1 MAIARANIS
10 APTKVSEILDQL
22 RAEIV
27 RGRLAPGE
35 KLRLEHLAPRFGSGR
50 TPLREACC
58 RLVAEG
64 LVTSTD
70 QRGFRVADISRADLM
85 DITRTR
91 QQIESLALRL
101 AIQHGDEAWE
111 REVATA
117 LDRLERAGRPDVP
130 ARPAKRARAGS
141 TEHPATTLSDAW
153 EREHVRF
160 HSTLLS
166 ACRSPI
172 LMRYH
177 AQLFEQSERYRR
189 LATAYGQPGRDV
201 PGEHAA
207 LVKAVLQ
214 RDQERAVALLVEHIA
229 ATTDRVLACH
239 RDLT

>member
-1 MAIARANIS
+1 MAVARANIS

-22 RAEIV
+22 RADIV

-101 AIQHGDEAWE
+101 AIQHGDQAWE
-111 REVATA
+111 GEVATA

-130 ARPAKRARAGS
+130 AKRARAGS
-141 TEHPATTLSDAW
+141 AEAPTATKLSDAW

-166 ACRSPI
+166 ACKSPI

-189 LATAYGQPGRDV
+189 LAAAYGQPGRDV

-207 LVKAVLQ
+207 LVRAVLQ

-239 RDLT
+239 QDLA